1 MRGMFAA
8 LALISVAT
16 PALARDAHPLVVR
29 GDRLFIPLAING
41 RQAEA
46 LLDSGAE
53 ATLLD
58 DDFAKE
64 LGLALEGNETVKGS
78 GGEDSVRFA
87 KGLSIKAA
95 DTELKDVTAAVLDL
109 DGVSA
114 RLVKTRLVMI
124 LGRDF
129 FDAGRFEIDIERA
142 TIRPLGPRE
151 KPKGTRLQLATHRGI
166 EGFPISIEGSAP
178 VQAALDLGNGSEMMV
193 GRDAATKLGLT
204 APARLVER
212 KAGGGIGGT
221 LQRDIVKLSSVTI
234 AGKTFTDV
242 RAAID
247 DQDSQSDANVGV
259 NMLRHFVIVTDFPG
273 HTLWLRKR

>member
-8 LALISVAT
+8 LALVSLAA
-16 PALARDAHPLVVR
+16 PALAKDAYPLVVR
-29 GDRLFIPLAING
+29 GDRLFIPLTING

-53 ATLLD
+53 ATFLD

-64 LGLALEGNETVKGS
+64 LGVALEGNETVKGS
-78 GGEDSVRFA
+78 GGEDSVSFA

-95 DTELKDVTAAVLDL
+95 ETELKDVTAAVLDL
-109 DGVSA
+109 DGVA
-114 RLVKTRLVMI
+114 TQLVKSKLVMI

-129 FDAGRFEIDIERA
+129 FDAGRFEIDIERS
-142 TIRPLGPRE
+142 TIRPLSPRE
-151 KPKGTRLQLATHRGI
+151 KPKGNRLPLITHRGI
-166 EGFPISIEGSAP
+166 EEFPVTIEGGAP

-193 GRDAATKLGLT
+193 GRQAAERLGLAT
-204 APARLVER
+204 PERVVER

-221 LQRDIVKLSSVTI
+221 VQRDIIRLSRVTI